1 MEIIDLNEIPNTE
14 GDRNFTKRI
23 NYFKKLI
30 SELRKKDISSEFIQ
44 IINQDIDRVN
54 TFSGTNKALKKQ
66 LRKAQYN
73 IYKLIEKEL
82 KITPKN
88 FYRTRWL
95 AIGMAGL
102 GIPFGVV
109 FGTVLQNMAFL
120 GLGIPIGMVIGIVIG
135 AGMDKKAFEDG
146 RQLEIEMNV

>member
-14 GDRNFTKRI
+14 GDKKFSKRI
-23 NYFKKLI
+23 SYFKKLI
-30 SELRKKDISSEFIQ
+30 LELRKKDIPSEFIQ
-44 IINQDIDRVN
+44 IINQDIDKVN
-54 TFSGTNKALKKQ
+54 AFSGSNKALKKQ
-66 LRKAQYN
+66 LGKAQYN

-88 FYRTRWL
+88 FYRTRWI

-109 FGTVLQNMAFL
+109 FGTVLHNMAFL
-120 GLGIPIGMVIGIVIG
+120 GIGIPIGMVMGIVIG
-135 AGMDKKAFEDG
+135 SGMDKKSFEEG